1 MCVKKSQ
8 VVDTVSNVS
17 YIENNLGNAAVFR
30 KAVSIFSC
38 ISSINPCTNRV
49 LTAEETVLNEPAV
62 VILVLL

>member
-17 YIENNLGNAAVFR
+17 YNENNLGNATVFR

-38 ISSINPCTNRV
+38 ISSINLCTNRV
-49 LTAEETVLNEPAV
+49 LTAEETVLNEPAI
-62 VILVLL
+62 VILVFL